1 MASRPIICPPAN
13 IPGFVFFKDKFVLE
27 EGNTT
32 AKVTFFNLA
41 DILLQVKAYS
51 RIQISL
57 KSNTSVMLSQTDL
70 TDNKGFVRWIA
81 IKVKYP
87 SPVSPILYNAE
98 LPVVPGV
105 PRPTN
110 GTPQNQKYLTW
121 TYEGKTYPIGELMI
135 LSGNPGGS
143 IDSEEIGWNL
153 SSQVLAYPG
162 GGITITNPHA
172 AMDVK
177 LEIMVAR

>member
-1 MASRPIICPPAN
+1 MMGVTDASEFGASDGNAQAIGYGGSSNYDAN
-13 IPGFVFFKDKFVLE
+13 VFD
-27 EGNTT
+27 
-32 AKVTFFNLA
+32 A
-41 DILLQVKAYS
+41 
-51 RIQISL
+51 
-57 KSNTSVMLSQTDL
+57 
-70 TDNKGFVRWIA
+70 
-81 IKVKYP
+81 
-87 SPVSPILYNAE
+87 
-98 LPVVPGV
+98 
-105 PRPTN
+105 N

-153 SSQVLAYPG
+153 SSQDLAYPG

>member
-1 MASRPIICPPAN
+1 
-13 IPGFVFFKDKFVLE
+13 
-27 EGNTT
+27 
-32 AKVTFFNLA
+32 
-41 DILLQVKAYS
+41 
-51 RIQISL
+51 
-57 KSNTSVMLSQTDL
+57 MLSQTDL

-153 SSQVLAYPG
+153 SNQPLEYPG